1 MNISIRK
8 FYFLEPRII
17 EWCWFIYQNLSD
29 QRYTQFY
36 SIFSFVTISYNLYT
50 VLFKQFFFLVILG
63 DIRRS
68 LFSMGLGIEDFFRIA
83 FQPSKCPPT
92 CLFLEYTKVFRPE
105 RFVTSTTSYEID
117 KLFSM
122 SQGHLFVSL
131 LFWGLHFIFYR
142 DFSLSV
148 LLVKTSF
155 WNSSRMLKLMIFW
168 YQKFSEKSVQK
179 VTCLKVTHFW
189 EFGRTQNASLFSTTV

>member
-1 MNISIRK
+1 MICQGN
-8 FYFLEPRII
+8 FLLKRE
-17 EWCWFIYQNLSD
+17 NLQS
-29 QRYTQFY
+29 
-36 SIFSFVTISYNLYT
+36 SH
-50 VLFKQFFFLVILG
+50 KFFLVILG

-83 FQPSKCPPT
+83 FQPSKCTPT

-117 KLFSM
+117 KIFSM

-189 EFGRTQNASLFSTTV
+189 EFGRTQNASLFSTTVYVNFGVTDLKPWKRNILLSTIKMAVHQLLGP

>member
-1 MNISIRK
+1 MTCLKVTHFWNFLEILKKYENNLLRVYWSRVHKIRFIHCPSRNIQTDRKTLSSLEFFLLGSIR
-8 FYFLEPRII
+8 FLELVQIG
-17 EWCWFIYQNLSD
+17 IYSV
-29 QRYTQFY
+29 Y
-36 SIFSFVTISYNLYT
+36 
-50 VLFKQFFFLVILG
+50 
-63 DIRRS
+63 
-68 LFSMGLGIEDFFRIA
+68 
-83 FQPSKCPPT
+83 
-92 CLFLEYTKVFRPE
+92 
-105 RFVTSTTSYEID
+105 
-117 KLFSM
+117 FSM